1 MFDYEG
7 ILYKSLTEPRYLNSH
22 PSGNIAFPFKDKHLW
37 VKKATGMGVSEFMLR
52 FMAWLCLR
60 NDDYK
65 DSQMVIVTGPNIDLA
80 IKLIR
85 RMKGLF
91 TDKLGVTF
99 DSKETVLNLNGCEI
113 SAYPSNHIDSFRS
126 LTNPKFILLD
136 EGDYMPKFQQDDVR
150 HVSER
155 YIAKS
160 DPFIVMVSTPN
171 APGGLFERIEKEPF
185 ETCIYKK
192 IFLDW
197 TYGLD
202 KIYTKEEIEKARASP
217 SFPREY
223 ELKYQ
228 GIIGNTFSIS
238 SIQKATF
245 DSYNP
250 EVFKQ
255 NVKTSVGVD
264 AGFGSSKF
272 AIVVTQLFDQKI
284 HVMFADEFERPNF
297 SEMINKIWQLKHKC
311 GNIGNIYSDAA
322 NPEIIEALKRE
333 FGESTN
339 WQYIHDQIL
348 ECRKNNWDIEGRM
361 LVVPTPFSVEG
372 RKMLEHTKWLLDER
386 EEDGSHCSESIP
398 HLKSY

>member
-1 MFDYEG
+1 MTLKDLQRLVQSSQSQSQGSGEAQRLRIRLDGKPFWYWDYTRHKEKGQSQKGNCCFNHIIGLPKKDGKPKPMWDYEML
-7 ILYKSLTEPRYLNSH
+7 LYKSLTEPAYFNSH
-22 PSGNIAFPFKDKHLW
+22 PSGNIALSIQRQTPLGKESDRNGG
-37 VKKATGMGVSEFMLR
+37 TEFMLR

-60 NDDYK
+60 NGEYQN
-65 DSQMVIVTGPNIDLA
+65 SQMVIVTGPNIDLA

-150 HVSER
+150 HVTER

-202 KIYTKEEIEKARASP
+202 KIYTR
-217 SFPREY
+217 
-223 ELKYQ
+223 
-228 GIIGNTFSIS
+228 
-238 SIQKATF
+238 
-245 DSYNP
+245 
-250 EVFKQ
+250 
-255 NVKTSVGVD
+255 
-264 AGFGSSKF
+264 
-272 AIVVTQLFDQKI
+272 
-284 HVMFADEFERPNF
+284 
-297 SEMINKIWQLKHKC
+297 
-311 GNIGNIYSDAA
+311 
-322 NPEIIEALKRE
+322 
-333 FGESTN
+333 
-339 WQYIHDQIL
+339 
-348 ECRKNNWDIEGRM
+348 GR
-361 LVVPTPFSVEG
+361 
-372 RKMLEHTKWLLDER
+372 D
-386 EEDGSHCSESIP
+386 
-398 HLKSY
+398 